1 MIWVLFLDSGKPGFP
16 LNINKASSFVLGSE
30 KKEKEVDMIY

>member
-1 MIWVLFLDSGKPGFP
+1 MIQVLFGFRQAQFP